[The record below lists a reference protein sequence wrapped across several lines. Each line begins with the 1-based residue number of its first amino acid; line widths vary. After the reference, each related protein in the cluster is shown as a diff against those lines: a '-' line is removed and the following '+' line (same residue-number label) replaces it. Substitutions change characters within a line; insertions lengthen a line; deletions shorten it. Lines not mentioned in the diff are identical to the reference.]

1 MKTFVVTKTPMRIS
15 FVGGGSDLKE
25 FYKNNNGGAVISAA
39 INKYMYII
47 INKYHDKNRCFLKYS
62 KTEIVDSIKRIR
74 HPLIR
79 GCLKKTNMWGLD
91 INSVADI
98 PAGTGLGSSSS
109 FTVGLI
115 NALNFYKN
123 KSLSKQKLADE
134 ACKIEIDLLKQ
145 PIGKQD
151 QFAAAYGGFNLIKF
165 KSNGNTTLENINNK
179 KAINFLKRNL
189 LIINTGIRK
198 DNNSV
203 LQEQKSNITK
213 GKHFIEYLKFMRD
226 SVFEFKKSLLN
237 RDLKTCGDIL
247 HENWKIKIELAK
259 GITNNK
265 INEMYED
272 SINAGALGGKILG
285 AGGRGYLMLI
295 CPAHKKKKILN
306 KFKKYEFMNFEFDY
320 LGSRRL
326 IHI

>member
-1 MKTFVVTKTPMRIS
+1 
-15 FVGGGSDLKE
+15 
-25 FYKNNNGGAVISAA
+25 
-39 INKYMYII
+39 MYII

-189 LIINTGIRK
+189 LIINTGIR
-198 DNNSV
+198 
-203 LQEQKSNITK
+203 
-213 GKHFIEYLKFMRD
+213 
-226 SVFEFKKSLLN
+226 
-237 RDLKTCGDIL
+237 
-247 HENWKIKIELAK
+247 
-259 GITNNK
+259 
-265 INEMYED
+265 
-272 SINAGALGGKILG
+272 
-285 AGGRGYLMLI
+285 
-295 CPAHKKKKILN
+295 
-306 KFKKYEFMNFEFDY
+306 
-320 LGSRRL
+320 
-326 IHI
+326 

>member
-39 INKYMYII
+39 INKYMHII

-62 KTEIVDSIKRIR
+62 KTEVVDSFKNIR

-179 KAINFLKRNL
+179 KAINFLRNNL

-198 DNNSV
+198 DNKSV
-203 LQEQKSNITK
+203 LQEQKST
-213 GKHFIEYLKFMRD
+213 HR
-226 SVFEFKKSLLN
+226 
-237 RDLKTCGDIL
+237 T
-247 HENWKIKIELAK
+247 
-259 GITNNK
+259 
-265 INEMYED
+265 
-272 SINAGALGGKILG
+272 
-285 AGGRGYLMLI
+285 
-295 CPAHKKKKILN
+295 
-306 KFKKYEFMNFEFDY
+306 
-320 LGSRRL
+320 
-326 IHI
+326 